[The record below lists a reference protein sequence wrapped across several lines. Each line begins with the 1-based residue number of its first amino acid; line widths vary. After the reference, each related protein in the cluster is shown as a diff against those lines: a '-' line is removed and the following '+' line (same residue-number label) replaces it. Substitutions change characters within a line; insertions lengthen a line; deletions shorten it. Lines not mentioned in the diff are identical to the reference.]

1 MASRY
6 TIQKGDTL
14 SEISKNLGI
23 SMQEIAALNKIEDV
37 DFIKAGEELVLPE
50 PRESLLQEPA
60 PEPIEEA
67 PEPVAEAPEPVVEA
81 PEPVAEALAPIAEAP
96 EPATE
101 APESIEEIQEAE
113 DERLSWHAIG
123 MDSWATKREGEDTV
137 VHEIAENVSEALKER
152 SEKLP
157 GIVEDLDPD
166 RPIMQV
172 AVRTAGHIAGAVVS
186 DIVGETIGTAGRRYV
201 PQDIQDTYDAAV
213 LSVATTLAET
223 ETGQKF
229 LKHLEE
235 NPGDAKDLEAIL
247 DTASIIPAAGLA
259 MKTPSAIGKIGRNLD
274 TEINLYESPKES
286 LKALARG
293 GVKSTVVSLLDAVS
307 AKRQASIRALA
318 GGSLYKTREALK
330 RLQDIKQYG
339 EAAAIADAFLTRQSP
354 QGTYKVLESAN
365 ITFDQTPLGVKYFEP
380 GGLDIPATD
389 TDKISRVM
397 AKGYTGPKAPTEVLK
412 HFLEEMPS
420 IWKVKPEITSVNVQ
434 RLGGPRSMFL
444 EASPTVIH
452 SKASEKSKIPVGATV
467 SSPRS
472 TSGFSEILGSQLPRV
487 INSKRHPKG
496 WAKSINK
503 KLENMD
509 ENDWKAYLTSLEFD
523 PLPFTEEGQKMK
535 NKEAYKKNKLN
546 PKFWEADGKKY
557 VSFQQSH
564 TSTDKVLAGVNDF
577 MTLDITGGK
586 KDIKLY
592 TIISDAH
599 DLKVLGK
606 DFILPGGSQLIN
618 VFPAVTHNISKGVTY
633 NVKDKHFKSSKSVH
647 RNEAELAAQQLEEAT
662 GIKRLDHERGSAAQ
676 LSKYQRRVMLE
687 VAEGATPLLKDRA
700 RAASNISL
708 LTAAPTTLAFGGE
721 QREGKVLRSLRK
733 SSEDI

>member
-1 MASRY
+1 MSGLDRFPES
-6 TIQKGDTL
+6 
-14 SEISKNLGI
+14 SE
-23 SMQEIAALNKIEDV
+23 Q
-37 DFIKAGEELVLPE
+37 
-50 PRESLLQEPA
+50 
-60 PEPIEEA
+60 
-67 PEPVAEAPEPVVEA
+67 
-81 PEPVAEALAPIAEAP
+81 
-96 EPATE
+96 
-101 APESIEEIQEAE
+101 APESIEEIQ
-113 DERLSWHAIG
+113 
-123 MDSWATKREGEDTV
+123 GEENLFT
-137 VHEIAENVSEALKER
+137 EIAENVSEALKER

-186 DIVGETIGTAGRRYV
+186 DMLGETIGTAGRRYV

-223 ETGQKF
+223 EIGQTF

-259 MKTPSAIGKIGRNLD
+259 MKAPSAIGKIGRNLD

-286 LKALARG
+286 IKALARG
-293 GVKSTVVSLLDAVS
+293 GIKSTAVSLLDAVS

-330 RLQDIKQYG
+330 RLQDIKSFG
-339 EAAAIADAFLTRQSP
+339 EAATIADAFLTRQSP

-397 AKGYTGPKAPTEVLK
+397 AKGYTGPKAPKEVLK

-523 PLPFTEEGQKMK
+523 PMPHTEEGQKMK
-535 NKEAYKKNKLN
+535 NKKPYKKNKLN

-586 KDIKLY
+586 RDIKLY

-662 GIKRLDHERGSAAQ
+662 GIKRLPHERGSAAQ

-687 VAEGATPLLKDRA
+687 VAEGATPLLKDRIA
-700 RAASNISL
+700 AASNISL
-708 LTAAPTTLAFGGE
+708 LTTAPTTVAFSGE

>member
-1 MASRY
+1 
-6 TIQKGDTL
+6 
-14 SEISKNLGI
+14 
-23 SMQEIAALNKIEDV
+23 MQEIAALNKIEDV

-60 PEPIEEA
+60 PEPVEEA
-67 PEPVAEAPEPVVEA
+67 PEPIEEDPEPVVEA
-81 PEPVAEALAPIAEAP
+81 LEPVAEDIDLEIP
-96 EPATE
+96 EHIGLSGLDRFPE
-101 APESIEEIQEAE
+101 SSEQAPESIEEIQ
-113 DERLSWHAIG
+113 
-123 MDSWATKREGEDTV
+123 GEENLFT
-137 VHEIAENVSEALKER
+137 EIAENVSEALKER

-166 RPIMQV
+166 RPIMQI

-186 DIVGETIGTAGRRYV
+186 DMLGETIGTAGRRYV

-247 DTASIIPAAGLA
+247 DTSSIIPAAGLA
-259 MKTPSAIGKIGRNLD
+259 MKAPSAMTKIAKNLD
-274 TEINLYESPKES
+274 TEINIYESPKES
-286 LKALARG
+286 LKALAKVG
-293 GVKSTVVSLLDAVS
+293 IKSTVVSLLDAVS

-330 RLQDIKQYG
+330 RLQDTKNYG
-339 EAAAIADAFLTRQSP
+339 EAAAVADAFLTRQSG
-354 QGTYKVLESAN
+354 QGTYNIFEGSD

-380 GGLDIPATD
+380 EGLDIPATD
-389 TDKISRVM
+389 TNKISRIM

-434 RLGGPRSMFL
+434 RLGGPRSMVL
-444 EASPTVIH
+444 EASPTVIQT
-452 SKASEKSKIPVGATV
+452 STKSKTSPAGSTIP
-467 SSPRS
+467 SPRS
-472 TSGFSEILGSQLPRV
+472 TSGFSEILGSQSPRV

-509 ENDWKAYLTSLEFD
+509 ENDWRNYLTSLEFD
-523 PLPFTEEGQKMK
+523 PQPHTKEGQKMK
-535 NKEAYKKNKLN
+535 NKKAYKKNKLN

-564 TSTDKVLAGVNDF
+564 TSTDKVLGGVNDF

-606 DFILPGGSQLIN
+606 DLIPPGGSQLIN

-647 RNEAELAAQQLEEAT
+647 KNEAELAAQQLEEAT
-662 GIKRLDHERGSAAQ
+662 GIKRLPHERGSAAQ

-708 LTAAPTTLAFGGE
+708 LTATPTTLAFGGE
-721 QREGKVLRSLRK
+721 QREGKVLKSLRK